1 MKKMHR
7 RSIKLITILTFLIS
21 WIFLSINSLRPV
33 MVYGRDQDKQ
43 VLFISSYSE
52 SFPSVPDQIKGIREI
67 FDPLD
72 IQLDVEYMDTK
83 RFDTR
88 ESKELFYNLIK
99 YKIDHLDSYDAVIVG
114 DDSALQFAMDYQT
127 DLFKDLPIVFL
138 GVNDYGRADL
148 ADANP
153 FITGIVEEMSLK
165 ENIEFGLKINKN
177 AKRVVAIVDDTITGK
192 GDREQFYQTQVYFQ
206 DLIFDE
212 INISQYTFQ
221 ELNDI
226 FDNIGDDTI
235 LLYLSMYTDKNG
247 DTLTIPEA
255 VDILREHTH
264 IPILRAEVGGVGQG
278 VLGGKMVSYLESGK
292 IAAKMLLQIFGGT
305 PVESMG
311 IVTDSPN
318 VYTFD
323 YQLLKKYN
331 INMKLIPEGAV
342 LINRNISFYEENK
355 QLVLNTLLVLGFL
368 IIIVIILSIDNVKR
382 RKIERALQTSHEEL
396 TQTFEELTASEEE
409 LRAQYD
415 TIQEHT
421 EEIETLNLKY
431 SVAIESTESA
441 VWEYNINSREMHISS
456 KFMNVINKS
465 LKEYEDIDR
474 VFDMLLDKE
483 EKNKIRKEFN
493 DYLTGSKEEI
503 HIHVLITDQ
512 DNNRR
517 YVLVRGRGIK
527 DINDEIKIIHGII
540 LDISKMKEQEEYIE
554 YLAIHDYLTNLP
566 NRLNFMNKLRETLA
580 FRKRGAILLLDI
592 DNFKSVNDTLGH
604 FYGDKMLQEI
614 ADRLSVLTGEKLF
627 VSRFG
632 GDEFLILITGE
643 NRVENLENDIHK
655 IIRLFDE
662 PVILNEKENYIK
674 FSIGISRFPADSDN
688 IDQLMM
694 NADTAMYCVKRE
706 GKNNYMFYNNDMLDE
721 LRSKTDIE
729 LILRTALKE
738 EGFVLL
744 YQPQVDVQTGDIFG
758 FEALLRLKN
767 HRISPAQFIT
777 VAEETGLINE
787 IGRWVTRE
795 AIRQIAAWRDKG
807 YCLKPVAINFSSK
820 QINDSGY
827 LSFLKDTLSSYSVDP
842 SYLEIEITESIL
854 IEKTDATI
862 EFLKRLKSIGNR
874 IALDDFGTGYS
885 SLNYLTFL
893 PVDKIKLDKSL
904 CEKFLSMESIRV
916 MNSLIALVHSLEL
929 VITAEGIEDSE
940 QFMRL
945 KNGGCDYIQ
954 GYLFSEPLREEEIE
968 KIYYHNYF
976 ENCHK

>member
-1 MKKMHR
+1 MIWMHR
-7 RSIKLITILTFLIS
+7 RSIKLIILLTVIIS
-21 WIFLSINSLRPV
+21 GVSVYLSSIQPV
-33 MVYGRDQDKQ
+33 VVYGRDQDKQ

-83 RFDTR
+83 RFDTS
-88 ESKELFYNLIK
+88 ESIQLFYDLIK
-99 YKIDHLDSYDAVIVG
+99 YKIDHLDPYDAVIVG

-138 GVNDYGRADL
+138 GVNDYERADL

-153 FITGIVEEMSLK
+153 NITGIVEEMSLK

-177 AKRVVAIVDDTITGK
+177 ASRVVAIVDDTMTGR
-192 GDREQFYQTQVYFQ
+192 GDREQFYKNQAFFQ
-206 DLIFDE
+206 DLTFDE
-212 INISQYTFQ
+212 INVSQYTFQ
-221 ELNDI
+221 ELNDVLE
-226 FDNIGDDTI
+226 NIGEDTI
-235 LLYLSMYTDKNG
+235 LLYLSMYTDKTG

-255 VDILREHTH
+255 VDILREHTY

-292 IAAKMLLQIFGGT
+292 IAANMLLKIFGGT
-305 PVESMG
+305 PVETIG

-323 YQLLKKYN
+323 YQLLKKYK
-331 INMKLIPEGAV
+331 ISIKLIPEGAV
-342 LINRNISFYEENK
+342 LVNRNISFYEEHK

-368 IIIVIILSIDNVKR
+368 IIIVVILSIDNVKR
-382 RKIERALQTSHEEL
+382 RKIEKALQASHEEL

-415 TIQEHT
+415 TIQEHA

-441 VWEYNINSREMHISS
+441 VWEYNIHSREMHISS
-456 KFMNVINKS
+456 KFIQVINKS
-465 LKEYEDIDR
+465 LKEHDNIDR
-474 VFDMLLDKE
+474 VFDMLLDEE
-483 EKNKIRKEFN
+483 EKFKIRKEFN
-493 DYLTGSKEEI
+493 DYLSGDKDEI
-503 HIHVLITDQ
+503 HIHVMITDQ
-512 DNNRR
+512 DNTRR
-517 YVLVRGRGIK
+517 WVLVRGRGIK
-527 DINDEIKIIHGII
+527 DINEEIKIIHGII

-554 YLAIHDYLTNLP
+554 YLAVHDYLTNLP
-566 NRLNFMNKLRETLA
+566 NRLHFMNMLRETLA
-580 FRKRGAILLLDI
+580 LRKRGAILLLDI

-604 FYGDKMLQEI
+604 FYGDKMLKEI
-614 ADRLSVLTGEKLF
+614 SERLSALIDDKLF

-643 NRVENLENDIHK
+643 DRAVNLEDYIHK

-662 PVILNEKENYIK
+662 PVILGEKENFVK
-674 FSIGISRFPADSDN
+674 FSIGISRFPMDSDN

-706 GKNNYMFYNNDMLDE
+706 GKNNYMFYNNDMLNE
-721 LRSKTDIE
+721 LKSKAEMEI
-729 LILRTALKE
+729 ILRTALRE
-738 EGFVLL
+738 EGFALY
-744 YQPQVDVQTGDIFG
+744 YQPQVNVVTGDIFG

-807 YCLKPVAINFSSK
+807 YRLKPVAINFSSK
-820 QINDSGY
+820 QINDTGY
-827 LSFLKDTLSSYSVDP
+827 ISFLKDTLNNYSVDP

-854 IEKTDATI
+854 IEKTEATI
-862 EFLKRLKSIGNR
+862 DFLKRLKSIGNR

-904 CEKFLSMESIRV
+904 CEKFLSMENIRV

-929 VITAEGIEDSE
+929 VITAEGVEDSE

-945 KNGGCDYIQ
+945 KKGGCDYIQ
-954 GYLFSEPLREEEIE
+954 GYLFSKPLQEEEIE
-968 KIYYHNYF
+968 KIYYHNFF
-976 ENCHK
+976 ENSIN

>member
-1 MKKMHR
+1 MKKMHH
-7 RSIKLITILTFLIS
+7 RSIKRIILLMIIIS
-21 WIFLSINSLRPV
+21 CVSVYLKSTQPFV
-33 MVYGRDQDKQ
+33 VYGRDRDKQ

-83 RFDTR
+83 RFDTS
-88 ESKELFYNLIK
+88 ESNQLFYDLIK
-99 YKIDHLDSYDAVIVG
+99 YKIDHLDPYDAVIVG

-138 GVNDYGRADL
+138 GVNDYERAAL
-148 ADANP
+148 AGANP
-153 FITGIVEEMSLK
+153 NITGIVEEMSLK

-177 AKRVVAIVDDTITGK
+177 ASRIVAIVDDTMTGR
-192 GDREQFYQTQVYFQ
+192 GDREQFYKNQAFFK
-206 DLIFDE
+206 DLIFEE
-212 INISQYTFQ
+212 INVSQYTFQ

-226 FDNIGDDTI
+226 FENIGEDTI
-235 LLYLSMYTDKNG
+235 LLYLSMYTDKSG

-264 IPILRAEVGGVGQG
+264 VPILRAEVGGVGQG

-292 IAAKMLLQIFGGT
+292 IAADMLLKIFGGT
-305 PVESMG
+305 PVETIG

-323 YQLLKKYN
+323 YQLLKKYK
-331 INMKLIPEGAV
+331 ISMKLIPEGAV
-342 LINRNISFYEENK
+342 LINRNISFYEEHK

-368 IIIVIILSIDNVKR
+368 IIIVVILSIDNVKR
-382 RKIERALQTSHEEL
+382 RKIEKALQASHEEL

-441 VWEYNINSREMHISS
+441 VWEYNIHSREMHISS
-456 KFMNVINKS
+456 KFINVINKS
-465 LKEYEDIDR
+465 LKEQENIDR
-474 VFDMLLDKE
+474 VFDMLLDEE
-483 EKNKIRKEFN
+483 EKFKIRKEFN
-493 DYLTGSKEEI
+493 DYLTGSKDEI
-503 HIHVLITDQ
+503 HIHVMITDQ
-512 DNNRR
+512 DNTRR
-517 YVLVRGRGIK
+517 WVLVRGRGIK
-527 DINDEIKIIHGII
+527 DINNEIKIIHGII

-554 YLAIHDYLTNLP
+554 YLAVHDYLTNLP
-566 NRLNFMNKLRETLA
+566 NRLHFMNKLRETLA

-604 FYGDKMLQEI
+604 FYGDKMLKEI
-614 ADRLSVLTGEKLF
+614 SERLSVLIDDKLF

-643 NRVENLENDIHK
+643 DRAVNLEDYIHK

-662 PVILNEKENYIK
+662 PVILGEKENFIK
-674 FSIGISRFPADSDN
+674 FSIGISRFPMDSDN

-706 GKNNYMFYNNDMLDE
+706 GKNNYMFYNNDMLNE
-721 LRSKTDIE
+721 LKSKAEIE
-729 LILRTALKE
+729 IILRTALRE
-738 EGFVLL
+738 EGFALY
-744 YQPQVDVQTGDIFG
+744 YQPQVNVVTGDIFG

-767 HRISPAQFIT
+767 HRISPTQFIT

-807 YCLKPVAINFSSK
+807 YCPKPVAINFSSK
-820 QINDSGY
+820 QINDTGY
-827 LSFLKDTLSSYSVDP
+827 ISFLQDTLNSYSVDP

-854 IEKTDATI
+854 IEKTDATVD
-862 EFLKRLKSIGNR
+862 FLKRLKSIGNR

-929 VITAEGIEDSE
+929 VITAEGVEDSE

-954 GYLFSEPLREEEIE
+954 GYLFSKPLQEEEIE
-968 KIYYHNYF
+968 KIYYHNFF
-976 ENCHK
+976 ENSIN